1 MNRNLQH
8 LLLCIAMLAIAAAG
22 GAVAQVSRVSTVN
35 PMTGAPYDK
44 VYDYDY
50 VDEKPQFPG
59 GNCGLFNFI
68 SETREYPY
76 EAYEKKIEGRVF
88 CTFIVNADGSVGGI
102 SIVRGSGNEQLT
114 REALRVISMMPK
126 WQAGKQAGKQV
137 AVRCYLPITFHL

>member
-22 GAVAQVSRVSTVN
+22 GAVAQ
-35 PMTGAPYDK
+35 
-44 VYDYDY
+44 
-50 VDEKPQFPG
+50 G

-102 SIVRGSGNEQLT
+102 SIVRGSGNEQLN

>member
-22 GAVAQVSRVSTVN
+22 GATAQVSR
-35 PMTGAPYDK
+35 
-44 VYDYDY
+44 
-50 VDEKPQFPG
+50 
-59 GNCGLFNFI
+59 LFNFI

-102 SIVRGSGNEQLT
+102 SIVRGSGNEQLN